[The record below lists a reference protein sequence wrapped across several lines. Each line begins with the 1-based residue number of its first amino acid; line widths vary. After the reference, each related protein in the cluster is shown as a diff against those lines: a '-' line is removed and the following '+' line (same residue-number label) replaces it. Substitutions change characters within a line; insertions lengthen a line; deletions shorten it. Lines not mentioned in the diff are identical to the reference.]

1 LAILIETI
9 AETNYNQLFRT
20 NINYN
25 YLYLVFESFIIFDT
39 LNFLLLNFIEDDIVV
54 TGKY

>member
-1 LAILIETI
+1 MMETI

-20 NINYN
+20 NINCN
-25 YLYLVFESFIIFDT
+25 YLYLDFESFIIFNT